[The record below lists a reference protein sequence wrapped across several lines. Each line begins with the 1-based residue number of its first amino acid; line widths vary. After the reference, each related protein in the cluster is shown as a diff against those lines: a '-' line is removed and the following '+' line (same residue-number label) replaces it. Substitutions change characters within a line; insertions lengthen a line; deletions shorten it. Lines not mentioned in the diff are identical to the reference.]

1 MHGLSRIWDASGSG
15 VVMQLL
21 PDMSYIPPPGVE
33 VSNCVLGVLFVL
45 ATFTERRAA
54 VEVLRSSPNAFE
66 REPYERH
73 QIKLEEAGRK
83 LVAAADGVDWRLSI
97 DLGYM
102 QDLPEC
108 QTVSDFLR
116 SLHHDPGR
124 GSFNQGCEAQR
135 YGDGS
140 GSGGYRDIR
149 LSGPGF
155 REEVMPSVRCD
166 ARVADSH
173 PAHVA
178 AALKA
183 IGAETLS

>member
-1 MHGLSRIWDASGSG
+1 MYHKREPLIERLTTEFG
-15 VVMQLL
+15 
-21 PDMSYIPPPGVE
+21 PGPVCTNR
-33 VSNCVLGVLFVL
+33 VTLCCVTPTLCRKRGVL